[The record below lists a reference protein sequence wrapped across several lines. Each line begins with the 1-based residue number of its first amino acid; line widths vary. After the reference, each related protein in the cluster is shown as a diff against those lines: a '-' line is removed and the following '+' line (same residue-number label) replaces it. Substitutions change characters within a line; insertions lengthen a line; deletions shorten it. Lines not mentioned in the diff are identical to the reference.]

1 MDIVQFHKEQEKF
14 KIQREKMYKVKISN
28 LEFRQY
34 TELVGILNKTNI
46 DLSQNIIYQQ
56 NKNASLVSQI
66 KTMQKNLHELNIQY
80 KALLNSEDQ
89 ENIRKI
95 LEIKRTAIR
104 TKLEDILD
112 KKFPEI
118 KQYGRED
125 IPQNDQNEYYNK
137 QYYLNK

>member
-80 KALLNSEDQ
+80 KALLNSED
-89 ENIRKI
+89 
-95 LEIKRTAIR
+95 
-104 TKLEDILD
+104 
-112 KKFPEI
+112 
-118 KQYGRED
+118 
-125 IPQNDQNEYYNK
+125 
-137 QYYLNK
+137 